1 MKYSKIMKERIRRTE
16 VLFRELGCEL
26 FDEEQLDESYSCAFL
41 TTSGLQGFFYIE
53 RDSRFLEV
61 AYNFAFSP
69 QLSSF
74 LQRRMSEI
82 LEACFEYGCY
92 MNTYAD
98 EHAVGVS
105 LFSKIYF
112 SGLNYNSLKETLIDF
127 YRCSDAIKELV
138 SLKKS

>member
-1 MKYSKIMKERIRRTE
+1 MKYSKVMKERIRRVT

-26 FDEEQLDESYSCAFL
+26 FDEEKLEESYSSAFL
-41 TTSGLQGFFYIE
+41 TSTGLQGFFYIE
-53 RDSRFLEV
+53 RDNRFLEI

-69 QLSSF
+69 QLSGY
-74 LQRRMSEI
+74 LQRKMSDV

-92 MNTYAD
+92 MNAYFD
-98 EHAVGVS
+98 DHAVGIS

-112 SGLNYNSLKETLIDF
+112 SGLNYSSLRDTLVDF
-127 YRCSDAIKELV
+127 YHCTDAIKEVV